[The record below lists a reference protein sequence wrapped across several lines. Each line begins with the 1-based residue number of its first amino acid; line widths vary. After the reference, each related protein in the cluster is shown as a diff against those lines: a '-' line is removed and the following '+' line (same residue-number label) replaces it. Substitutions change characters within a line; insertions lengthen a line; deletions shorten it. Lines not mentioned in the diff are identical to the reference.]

1 MERRSS
7 MQRNKAV
14 DAVKGVAIL
23 LVMLGHCIVLNGLNE
38 TDPYIYDVIKSV
50 QMPLFMLVSGVLAS
64 YSLHKY
70 RLDKWYGIKKLPKRV
85 VSYLLPF
92 TSWFV
97 VVYVWTHAWEAAISL
112 QSFLTEGKELL
123 FQTDKGLWFLTTLFV
138 IQLMV
143 TLAQT
148 LAVLLTAGKKVPEA
162 LVFAFGSFALYV
174 LFFLQS
180 RSGNTF
186 LSPSLTVQY
195 FPFFF
200 LGYFGHGYL
209 EIAEHIERIGQ
220 RRPYCVGIAGVLL
233 TALFLWQVITQ
244 DLTKPV
250 DGVMTLLQQMLASL
264 LGTAVIYFT
273 VTAWAE
279 KKGKLQQGKQGA
291 VSLLSFLGQ
300 YTLEIY
306 VIHFRYARILKL
318 SNRDLTF
325 YSLRGIVWLLA
336 AFACMAVLT
345 AVTIF
350 LIRKVKLLNLLLF
363 GKPFEICDRQK
374 AGADIPR

>member
-1 MERRSS
+1 

-70 RLDKWYGIKKLPKRV
+70 RQDIRYGIKKLPKRM

-92 TSWFV
+92 VSWFV
-97 VVYVWTHAWEAAISL
+97 VVYVWTHAWEGTLSL

-148 LAVLLTAGKKVPEA
+148 LAALLVLGRKMMEP
-162 LVFAFGSFALYV
+162 LVFAFFSFVLYV
-174 LFFLQS
+174 LIFLQS

-200 LGYFGHGYL
+200 LGYF
-209 EIAEHIERIGQ
+209 
-220 RRPYCVGIAGVLL
+220 
-233 TALFLWQVITQ
+233 
-244 DLTKPV
+244 
-250 DGVMTLLQQMLASL
+250 
-264 LGTAVIYFT
+264 
-273 VTAWAE
+273 
-279 KKGKLQQGKQGA
+279 
-291 VSLLSFLGQ
+291 
-300 YTLEIY
+300 
-306 VIHFRYARILKL
+306 
-318 SNRDLTF
+318 
-325 YSLRGIVWLLA
+325 
-336 AFACMAVLT
+336 
-345 AVTIF
+345 
-350 LIRKVKLLNLLLF
+350 
-363 GKPFEICDRQK
+363 
-374 AGADIPR
+374 

>member
-1 MERRSS
+1 

-70 RLDKWYGIKKLPKRV
+70 RQDIRYGIKKLPKRM

-92 TSWFV
+92 VSWFV
-97 VVYVWTHAWEAAISL
+97 VVYVWTHAWEGTLSL

-148 LAVLLTAGKKVPEA
+148 LAALLVPGRKMMEP
-162 LVFAFGSFALYV
+162 LVFAFFSFVFYV
-174 LFFLQS
+174 LIFLQS

-209 EIAEHIERIGQ
+209 KIAEHMERIRQ
-220 RRPYCVGIAGVLL
+220 RRPYYMWIAGGVL

-250 DGVMTLLQQMLASL
+250 DGIVTLLWQMLASL
-264 LGTAVIYFT
+264 LGTTVIYFG
-273 VTAWAE
+273 VTIWAE
-279 KKGKLQQGKQGA
+279 KKEKLQQGKNRL

-306 VIHFRYARILKL
+306 VIHFRYARILKI
-318 SNRDLTF
+318 SNRNLTF
-325 YSLRGIVWLLA
+325 YSLRGILWLLA

-345 AVTIF
+345 AITIF
-350 LIRKVKLLNLLLF
+350 LIRKVKLLDLLLF
-363 GKPFEICDRQK
+363 GKPFEICGRQK
-374 AGADIPR
+374 AGADTPQ

>member
-1 MERRSS
+1 

-64 YSLHKY
+64 YSLRRY
-70 RLDKWYGIKKLPKRV
+70 RQDIWYGIKKLPKRM

-92 TSWFV
+92 ASWFV
-97 VVYVWTHAWEAAISL
+97 VVYIWTHVWKDTLSL

-148 LAVLLTAGKKVPEA
+148 LAVFLTAGKKVPEA
-162 LVFAFGSFALYV
+162 LVFAFFSFVLYV
-174 LFFLQS
+174 LIFLQS

-209 EIAEHIERIGQ
+209 EIAGHIEHIRQ
-220 RRPYCVGIAGVLL
+220 RRPYYVWIAGGVL
-233 TALFLWQVITQ
+233 TTLFLWQVITQ

-250 DGVMTLLQQMLASL
+250 DGILTLLQQMLASL
-264 LGTAVIYFT
+264 LGTVVIYCS
-273 VTAWAE
+273 VTIWAE
-279 KKGKLQQGKQGA
+279 KKEKTQQGKNRL

-306 VIHFRYARILKL
+306 VIHFRYARILKI
-318 SNRDLTF
+318 SNRNLIF
-325 YSLRGIVWLLA
+325 YSLRGILWLLA

-345 AVTIF
+345 AITIF

-363 GKPFEICDRQK
+363 GKPFERHDRQK
-374 AGADIPR
+374 AGADTPQ